1 VITYYLLHLKHK
13 FNNLNMQKYKDYPSQ
28 QFKAEFKKR
37 KQKAV

>member
-1 VITYYLLHLKHK
+1 LKK
-13 FNNLNMQKYKDYPSQ
+13 QKYKDYPRQ